1 MSWQRPDNRQPD
13 QLRAIRF
20 EREFIR
26 FAAGSVLTKCGDTQ
40 ILCTVTVQPGCLS
53 FEEQAGWLTA
63 EYRMLPALRLNI
75 GKGILKTVWSYQKF
89 ND

>member
-20 EREFIR
+20 ERDR

-40 ILCTVTVQPGCLS
+40 VLCTATVQPGV
-53 FEEQAGWLTA
+53 
-63 EYRMLPALRLNI
+63 P
-75 GKGILKTVWSYQKF
+75 KF
-89 ND
+89 FKRQGGVG